1 MNILRR
7 ARTSLLGQKS
17 RDGYTM
23 TPPRLPNLLL
33 ATALTLLVVPV
44 LLFVLFD
51 SSRDIAAQDL
61 PEVGVLGDNPV
72 SEGDTIFFTLVH
84 DRLEQP
90 IRVSVMVTQEG
101 NYLASRELGR
111 RTVTLRT
118 APYSQTKIR
127 IPTLDN
133 NQDEANGSV
142 TVRVNSG
149 SGYQIMVDG
158 PNSYQTATTVVE
170 DNDEPAIAIADPS
183 ISVSSGSAIVE
194 GGTATFTLT
203 GNPKPLS
210 PVTVNVDVSQHG
222 DFLTNDQLGR
232 QKVTIGTN
240 GRGTLSLTIEDDQQ
254 DEPDGS
260 VTVKVVGGD
269 GYTLDS
275 SMSITVEV
283 TDGGAPTP
291 RMSIAASP
299 AIDEGGTATFT
310 LTANPA
316 PESEFYV
323 DVTIVERGDFG
334 ASATGKH
341 AVLIGTDGRG
351 TLSVSTVNDGL
362 NERNGAITV
371 NLVAGTEYLL
381 APPTAAT
388 VNVRDLGAPVVTI
401 TRNASGVIEG
411 DAASFTL
418 KASPKPISS
427 IRVEVN
433 WTGAGDFFNGLQ
445 SHGESFTIG
454 TNGVAT
460 LRVYTYDDN
469 VDERNGSVNVKVS
482 PGDGYTV
489 GWPSSATMTVNDN
502 DAAPSERTVSVSD
515 AEVQENPRTGT
526 YSLEFNVRLSRPADR
541 WIEVSYE
548 TRETTGDH
556 AATRGED
563 YRHARNAVSF
573 LPGETVKRAVVGVLD
588 DDEEE
593 AKETLE
599 LVLTNVIGPAEIADG
614 VATGTILPD
623 PFDATRPTPVFT
635 IDVQPAVVE
644 GQSFLYMLTAM
655 PPPEDD
661 LEIDIRIIEGCD
673 GGELYDSDFVAG
685 SDEGERTI
693 TYLGDASLIWRL
705 PDGENYTR
713 QAYWLDTVD
722 DLVDEPDGPVCIE
735 VVAPDDGRYTVGS
748 TAREAVIVYDNDGS
762 APTMPEVF
770 ISDGNAGQ
778 GADEGDT
785 VVFDVSLSRPVHPDG
800 KVTVRYY
807 TVGASARSNVDFT
820 VTTGTLTFYGNEDY
834 QSVVVPIIDDDVSE
848 QYAELFFVKLWGA
861 EGATIG
867 DRLGLAYIRPS
878 DID

>member
-1 MNILRR
+1 MSILRH
-7 ARTSLLGQKS
+7 ARILHLQQKL
-17 RDGYTM
+17 RGGGTM
-23 TPPRLPNLLL
+23 TPPRLPNILL
-33 ATALTLLVVPV
+33 ATGLMVLVIPV

-51 SSRDIAAQDL
+51 SSHDAAAQDL
-61 PEVGVLGDNPV
+61 PEVGVLADDPV

-84 DRLEQP
+84 GRLEQP
-90 IRVSVMVTQEG
+90 IRVSVTVSQEG
-101 NYLASRELGR
+101 SYLASRELGR

-118 APYSQTKIR
+118 APYSQTRIR

-133 NQDEANGSV
+133 NRDEANGSV

-158 PNSYQTATTVVE
+158 PNSYQSATTVVE

-222 DFLTNDQLGR
+222 DFLTNEQLGR
-232 QKVTIGTN
+232 QQVTIGTN
-240 GRGTLSLTIEDDQQ
+240 GRGTLSLTIEDDER

-260 VTVKVVGGD
+260 VTVKVVD
-269 GYTLDS
+269 GNGYSLDS
-275 SMSITVEV
+275 SVSVTVEV

-310 LTANPA
+310 LKANPA
-316 PESEFYV
+316 PESAFYV
-323 DVTIVERGDFG
+323 DVSVVERGDFG
-334 ASATGKH
+334 ASVTGIH

-351 TLSVSTVNDGL
+351 TLPVSTVNDGL
-362 NERNGAITV
+362 NEQDGAITV
-371 NLVAGTEYLL
+371 NLVAGINYLL
-381 APPTAAT
+381 ASPTSAT
-388 VNVRDLGAPVVTI
+388 VRVRDLGAPVVTI

-411 DAASFTL
+411 EAASFTL
-418 KASPKPISS
+418 KASPKPITS

-433 WTGAGDFFNGLQ
+433 WTSAGDFFNGLQ
-445 SHGESFTIG
+445 SHGESVTIG
-454 TNGVAT
+454 SNGIAT
-460 LRVYTYDDN
+460 LRVYTHNDD
-469 VDERNGSVNVKVS
+469 VDERNGSVRVKVS
-482 PGDGYTV
+482 PGAGYSI
-489 GWPSSATMTVNDN
+489 GWPSSATMSVNDD
-502 DAAPSERTVSVSD
+502 DAAPSERTVSVAD

-526 YSLEFNVRLSRPADR
+526 HSLEFKVRLSRPADT

-548 TRETTGDH
+548 TREASGDN
-556 AATRGED
+556 AATRGAD
-563 YRHARNAVSF
+563 YRHARNAMVF
-573 LPGETVKRAVVGVLD
+573 RPGETEKVAPVGILD

-593 AKETLE
+593 ATETLE

-623 PFDATRPTPVFT
+623 PFDATRPTPEFT

-644 GQSFLYMLTAM
+644 GQSFRYTLTAM

-661 LEIDIRIIEGCD
+661 MEVQLRVIEGCD
-673 GGELYDSDFVAG
+673 AGELYDSDFVAD
-685 SDEGERTI
+685 SDEGERTV

-713 QAYWLDTVD
+713 QAYWLATVND
-722 DLVDEPDGPVCIE
+722 RVDEADGPVCVE
-735 VVAPDDGRYTVGS
+735 VVVPEDGRYTVGS

-762 APTMPEVF
+762 APSMPEVF
-770 ISDGNAGQ
+770 VSDGNAGQ
-778 GADEGDT
+778 GVDEGDT
-785 VVFDVSLSRPVHPDG
+785 VVFDVSLNRPVHPDG
-800 KVTVRYY
+800 KVTVRYH
-807 TVGASARSNVDFT
+807 TVGASARANVDFT
-820 VTTGTLTFYGNEDY
+820 VTTGTLTFYGNEDH
-834 QSVVVPIIDDDVSE
+834 QSIVVPVIDDDVAE
-848 QYAELFFVKLWGA
+848 QYAELFFLQLWRTD
-861 EGATIG
+861 GATIG

-878 DID
+878 DIE